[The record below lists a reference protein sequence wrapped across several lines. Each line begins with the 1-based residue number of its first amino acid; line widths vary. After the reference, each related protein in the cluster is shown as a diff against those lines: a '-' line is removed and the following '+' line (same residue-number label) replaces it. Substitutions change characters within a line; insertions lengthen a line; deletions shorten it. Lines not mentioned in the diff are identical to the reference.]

1 MDKDKEFEEH
11 VIGFLNSK
19 KEGKTNGVLFH
30 LTKLI
35 ELDPE
40 NPEHYY
46 NRGVAQGHLGNYEL
60 AISNY
65 TKVIKLNPRD
75 DEAYGNRGVAYDA
88 LGDEGKAMA
97 DFQQCLKIN
106 PHSIHII
113 NFNNMEKRNK

>member
-1 MDKDKEFEEH
+1 MG
-11 VIGFLNSK
+11 I
-19 KEGKTNGVLFH
+19 
-30 LTKLI
+30 
-35 ELDPE
+35 
-40 NPEHYY
+40 
-46 NRGVAQGHLGNYEL
+46 